1 MQKTIIFICLI
12 GLSLQS
18 FSQKETLI
26 AFEKQRV
33 NITKKSM
40 LVLGG
45 WSAVNMV
52 ASAFATKTTNT
63 EMRYFHQ
70 MNVLWNGIN
79 LGFAALGYLGAEYPK
94 IKNPTLSAILKHQN
108 GSEKTYM
115 LNMGLD
121 VAYMAGGLYMT
132 ERSKSRLNPAKLKG
146 YGNAVMVQS
155 GFLLLFD
162 TFNFFIHNKH
172 GKQLDRLI
180 DKVQLSGGPGA
191 MTLAYRF

>member
-1 MQKTIIFICLI
+1 
-12 GLSLQS
+12 
-18 FSQKETLI
+18 
-26 AFEKQRV
+26 
-33 NITKKSM
+33 
-40 LVLGG
+40 
-45 WSAVNMV
+45 
-52 ASAFATKTTNT
+52 
-63 EMRYFHQ
+63 
-70 MNVLWNGIN
+70 
-79 LGFAALGYLGAEYPK
+79 
-94 IKNPTLSAILKHQN
+94 
-108 GSEKTYM
+108 M